1 MMGFF
6 FFFFIPFWF
15 QLLLT
20 FAALNIKKKE
30 ERRVAREDENKE
42 EIGAAAGTLYAGPM
56 ASFSFLVIQVDAPQ
70 QLVSSFDRCFV
81 FVIRLFTMEYFPP
94 NSKVSADRQGK

>member
-1 MMGFF
+1 MVFF
-6 FFFFIPFWF
+6 FFIFIPFWF

-20 FAALNIKKKE
+20 FAALNIKKKK
-30 ERRVAREDENKE
+30 RRVAHEDEKKE
-42 EIGAAAGTLYAGPM
+42 EIGAAAAGTLYSAGPM

-94 NSKVSADRQGK
+94 NSKVSA